1 MMKKTAGNLLILGI
15 GNDILTDDGIGPR
28 LVNDL
33 EGQLHLPGVNFLTA
47 ATGGMDILELI
58 RDYRK
63 VIILDAIKTR
73 GGIPGTVYFLTPADF
88 RETLHISSFHDIS
101 FLTALELAEKLTIP
115 VPREIHIIAIEV
127 VEDLTFSTEFS
138 PHVASKYDRIREEV
152 MDRIRRLVN
161 DDNAH

>member
-1 MMKKTAGNLLILGI
+1 MEKAQGSILILGI

-28 LVNDL
+28 LVKEL
-33 EGQLHLPGVNFLTA
+33 EEQLNLPEITFLTA

-63 VIILDAIKTR
+63 VIILDAIKTK
-73 GGIPGTVYFLTPADF
+73 GGIPGAVYFLTPADF

-115 VPREIHIIAIEV
+115 LPREIHIIAIEV
-127 VEDLTFSTEFS
+127 VEDLTFSTAFS
-138 PHVASKYDRIREEV
+138 PQVASKYDQIRQQV
-152 MDRIRRLVN
+152 MDRVRTLVTE
-161 DDNAH
+161 DNS